1 MNKLINCG
9 KTKVKIKFIE
19 IYYVEKIN
27 YRFNIRNCK
36 RIFFCW
42 WGTYFSSCIY
52 LLDVYKRQI
61 EGLTDLKVNK
71 IRINS
76 QSGNLQKY
84 LGNNLNAYERDIE
97 RPKIIKQI
105 ILEN

>member
-1 MNKLINCG
+1 MDLGI
-9 KTKVKIKFIE
+9 
-19 IYYVEKIN
+19 
-27 YRFNIRNCK
+27 
-36 RIFFCW
+36 
-42 WGTYFSSCIY
+42 
-52 LLDVYKRQI
+52 I